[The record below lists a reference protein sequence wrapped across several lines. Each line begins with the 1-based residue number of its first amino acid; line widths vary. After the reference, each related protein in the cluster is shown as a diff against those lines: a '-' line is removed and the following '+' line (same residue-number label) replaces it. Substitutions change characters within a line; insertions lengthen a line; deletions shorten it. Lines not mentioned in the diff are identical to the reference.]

1 MGRLTPW
8 HHYSESAIG
17 LAGVGVADRCGGA
30 VDDLA
35 ALPIGKDGK
44 EVLVAGTVPAVA
56 LRVIGEA
63 DGTEFAGTLVHA
75 AGNQL
80 QNEGDDSQEGVSYG
94 QHQLH

>member
-44 EVLVAGTVPAVA
+44 EVLVAGDSSSRRAP
-56 LRVIGEA
+56 
-63 DGTEFAGTLVHA
+63 
-75 AGNQL
+75 
-80 QNEGDDSQEGVSYG
+80 GDR
-94 QHQLH
+94 